1 MQKGSLLRVEAGSD
15 NLGGR
20 RHLKHASR
28 DAVWEVKPYLE
39 LNLSRYVKGSKK
51 GFYIYKG
58 VKRKGKWS
66 LH

>member
-20 RHLKHASR
+20 PLEHASR
-28 DAVWEVKPYLE
+28 DTFWEVKPYLE
-39 LNLSRYVKGSKK
+39 LNLARYFKGRKK
-51 GFYIYKG
+51 GFYKYKG
-58 VKRKGKWS
+58 DKRKGKWS